1 VPITRRVYV
10 SMPANEW
17 LEKNQ
22 NKLKWAIVHKI
33 EALGYETEVFFD
45 PRGKPSLAAASAW
58 NAVEADRVARRCAGV
73 ALIGLPRWQFAT
85 DKGQVKL
92 PTEYCHYEG
101 ALASTL
107 KLPMLA
113 LVQED
118 VLHRGVFDPGYK
130 GYLGEF
136 PADAGP
142 AWLNTKAFLT
152 PFRYWKDDMSKR
164 SDVFLGYS
172 STSAGTAKKL
182 KRFLQ
187 AKLGLKVLDWVKDFA
202 PARSILQ
209 QIEQAAT
216 LCSAGI
222 FLFTTDDKFA
232 DKNRA
237 DKAAPRDNVVF
248 EAGYFTGVK
257 GKDHVLVIREKGA
270 KMPADL
276 GGDIYAPLDDK
287 ADIRPIEEIVRRF
300 VENL

>member
-1 VPITRRVYV
+1 MTITRRVYV
-10 SMPANEW
+10 SMPADRW

-22 NKLKWAIVHKI
+22 NDLKWAIVDKI

-45 PRGKPSLAAASAW
+45 PRGKPSLAAATAW
-58 NAVEADRVARRCAGV
+58 NAVEADRVARRCAGM

-101 ALASTL
+101 ALAFTL
-107 KLPMLA
+107 KLPMLT

-118 VLHRGVFDPGYK
+118 VMHRGVFDHGYK

-136 PADAGP
+136 QADAGA
-142 AWLNTKAFLT
+142 AWLETEQFLV
-152 PFRYWKDDMSKR
+152 PFRYWKDEMSKR

-172 STSAGTAKKL
+172 STSAGTAHNL

-187 AKLGLKVLDWVKDFA
+187 ADLGLKVLDWATGFA
-202 PARSILQ
+202 PAGSILQ
-209 QIEQAAT
+209 QIEKAAAV
-216 LCSAGI
+216 CSAGI

-232 DKNRA
+232 DEA
-237 DKAAPRDNVVF
+237 LVDKAAPRDNVVF

-287 ADIRPIEEIVRRF
+287 SDIRPIEDIVRRF

>member
-1 VPITRRVYV
+1 MPITRRVYV
-10 SMPANEW
+10 SMPADKW
-17 LEKNQ
+17 LAKNQ
-22 NKLKWAIVHKI
+22 NELKWAIVHKI

-45 PRGKPSLAAASAW
+45 PRGKPSLAAACAW
-58 NAVEADRVARRCAGV
+58 NAVEADLVARRCVGV
-73 ALIGLPRWQFAT
+73 ALIGLPRWQFVT
-85 DKGQVKL
+85 EEGQVKL
-92 PTEYCHYEG
+92 PTEFCHYEG
-101 ALASTL
+101 ALACTL
-107 KLPMLA
+107 KLPILS

-118 VLHRGVFDPGYK
+118 VLHRGVFDHGYK

-142 AWLNTKAFLT
+142 AWLKTKAFLT
-152 PFRYWKDDMSKR
+152 PFRYWKVEMSKR

-172 STSAGTAKKL
+172 GTSAGTAKNL

-187 AKLGLKVLDWVKDFA
+187 AKLGLKVLDWVTDFA

-209 QIEQAAT
+209 QIEQAAA

-232 DKNRA
+232 DENLA

-287 ADIRPIEEIVRRF
+287 ADIRPIEDLVRRF